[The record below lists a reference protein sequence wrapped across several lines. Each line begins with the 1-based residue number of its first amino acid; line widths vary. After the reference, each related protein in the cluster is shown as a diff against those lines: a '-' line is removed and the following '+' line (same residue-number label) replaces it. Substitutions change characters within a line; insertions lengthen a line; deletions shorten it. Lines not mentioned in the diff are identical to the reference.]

1 MDPIVNNLERMID
14 SFYSS
19 DYNSNN
25 QKESFNEVNQILT
38 NAQYSNE
45 AWTFVWSLLQK
56 EKSMNVQSFGA
67 GTLYA
72 KISKN
77 FFELDLNSQLEIRKR
92 IVEYLISFLDNPEFS
107 FVTTKL
113 ISCLAAYVIQTIDS
127 SWPTALADI
136 ANLIQPE
143 KLSHLPPT
151 RVVNV
156 LLQILYSITEEFNKI
171 HIDKFKKV
179 AIRNE
184 LQKHAQWVLFIVHK
198 VVSEDNISDTITKI
212 SVKCFSN
219 WTVGLGTLNLSEHHS
234 SIITI
239 MLNAACNESTC
250 ENAVESIIEI
260 YTSPHIEKYPKL
272 ILELVEQMT
281 TGLESVV
288 IKAAS
293 ESKLDFCK
301 NLYILFIYIGES
313 NCRLLLDS
321 LIDMPEYTK
330 SIVKM
335 LQIILRCSS
344 TPGYFGYDEFIS
356 DQPFNFWITFQDDI
370 MGSDENKIHTYLLLF
385 KEIYESLINCFLVKV
400 QYPPDEIMINEWD
413 EDDHERF
420 RCYRQDIGDTFMYC
434 FNIFRSSML
443 KILFTHFTKAIDQ
456 ISVVSDK
463 QLIATARFLE
473 ATLFAFSSIAENI
486 DVAESTYLPQIFS
499 SFSTIPFDKIN
510 SPQLL
515 ETIMNLFASFA
526 EWLCCN
532 VNYIPFTISAI
543 STALKS
549 NSPLVVVSATMALKV
564 ITPECQPNL
573 LPYATQLILLCEEH
587 LSYSTLKYKDKARL
601 MFTLG
606 TVLSI
611 MPMEVIMQT
620 IDRILVPILSE
631 TEQVLCITEND
642 NKVREHI
649 IGVLLMLAN
658 LFSKLDVNLKG
669 TDIEEGDEMV
679 SKSKM
684 IKSAKN
690 NIKPQPLYIIFE
702 KVLPLFGA
710 IATKYSNDENI
721 TENLCECI
729 KKSVITLLDDVR
741 PLVGTILQLLLHLYR
756 ASKSIYVLKI
766 SRQLFTLFHSSAE
779 HLPHLQEYFMA
790 IIQIT
795 IDSFQVDFRENTYLI
810 QVFFEE
816 FAAILK
822 KSPVICA
829 HSKLDMA
836 PIYNFA
842 ISGIVLPE
850 KPTIHQCAVFI
861 TEFLNHG
868 QYASEDIKTNNF
880 KSSKL
885 FWSKQKFSFKI
896 IMLAVENKSQCDINR
911 FTNRTHTCGQIDD
924 HLIGQEVNLCGWI
937 EYQRLGKF
945 VVLKDCYGIV
955 QLFIKNKNLQEI
967 VKKLSFES
975 VIQVRGKVNS
985 RPEKDIN
992 TNMKNGNVEIVVNE
1006 LEVLNHAKPDL
1017 PFLSREHAQVT
1028 EKVRLEY
1035 RYLDLRQTKMSQNL
1049 RIRSKLIMS
1058 LRNCLVDK
1066 FGFIEVETPT
1076 LFKATPG
1083 GAQEFIVPTRFPN
1096 QFYSLVQSPQQFKQ
1110 LLMVGG
1116 IDRYFQVARCYRDEG
1131 TKPNRQP
1138 EFTQLDI
1145 ELSFTSIDKVID
1157 LIENLLCQ
1165 CWPIETERLQL
1176 VKPFARL
1183 NYYTA
1188 MELYGS
1194 DKPDMR
1200 SDIKIQQF
1208 KNEDVSYYYLVIP
1221 QDYDQHFSIRQFI
1234 EEGLSVQMN
1243 TLNFKGNL
1251 NHFKWSSLPF
1261 QHNLDHTILDHL
1273 TQCSLKDND
1282 YIWLTSGDKANC
1294 LRLLGRIRASCIDL
1308 IENDLVLKSKLP
1320 RKLSILWIDDFPLF
1334 LPNEETNQ
1342 LESSHHPFTAPK
1354 PSQSDLVYTDPSKV
1368 IGQNFDLVINGHEIG
1383 GGSIRIVDHELQR
1396 YILQD
1401 ILKCNAS
1408 SLFYFMEAL
1417 NSGCPP
1423 HGGFAIGLDRLM
1435 ALVCQEMSIRDV
1447 IAFPKAAHGK
1457 DLMANSPAP
1466 VEEHVQQIY
1475 HISPR

>member
-1 MDPIVNNLERMID
+1 MLRKTLRPI
-14 SFYSS
+14 
-19 DYNSNN
+19 
-25 QKESFNEVNQILT
+25 
-38 NAQYSNE
+38 
-45 AWTFVWSLLQK
+45 
-56 EKSMNVQSFGA
+56 
-67 GTLYA
+67 
-72 KISKN
+72 ISKVPN
-77 FFELDLNSQLEIRKR
+77 
-92 IVEYLISFLDNPEFS
+92 
-107 FVTTKL
+107 
-113 ISCLAAYVIQTIDS
+113 
-127 SWPTALADI
+127 
-136 ANLIQPE
+136 
-143 KLSHLPPT
+143 
-151 RVVNV
+151 
-156 LLQILYSITEEFNKI
+156 
-171 HIDKFKKV
+171 
-179 AIRNE
+179 
-184 LQKHAQWVLFIVHK
+184 
-198 VVSEDNISDTITKI
+198 
-212 SVKCFSN
+212 CFGQN
-219 WTVGLGTLNLSEHHS
+219 
-234 SIITI
+234 
-239 MLNAACNESTC
+239 
-250 ENAVESIIEI
+250 
-260 YTSPHIEKYPKL
+260 
-272 ILELVEQMT
+272 
-281 TGLESVV
+281 
-288 IKAAS
+288 
-293 ESKLDFCK
+293 K
-301 NLYILFIYIGES
+301 NL
-313 NCRLLLDS
+313 
-321 LIDMPEYTK
+321 
-330 SIVKM
+330 
-335 LQIILRCSS
+335 
-344 TPGYFGYDEFIS
+344 
-356 DQPFNFWITFQDDI
+356 
-370 MGSDENKIHTYLLLF
+370 
-385 KEIYESLINCFLVKV
+385 
-400 QYPPDEIMINEWD
+400 
-413 EDDHERF
+413 
-420 RCYRQDIGDTFMYC
+420 
-434 FNIFRSSML
+434 
-443 KILFTHFTKAIDQ
+443 
-456 ISVVSDK
+456 
-463 QLIATARFLE
+463 
-473 ATLFAFSSIAENI
+473 
-486 DVAESTYLPQIFS
+486 
-499 SFSTIPFDKIN
+499 
-510 SPQLL
+510 
-515 ETIMNLFASFA
+515 
-526 EWLCCN
+526 
-532 VNYIPFTISAI
+532 
-543 STALKS
+543 
-549 NSPLVVVSATMALKV
+549 
-564 ITPECQPNL
+564 
-573 LPYATQLILLCEEH
+573 
-587 LSYSTLKYKDKARL
+587 
-601 MFTLG
+601 
-606 TVLSI
+606 
-611 MPMEVIMQT
+611 
-620 IDRILVPILSE
+620 
-631 TEQVLCITEND
+631 
-642 NKVREHI
+642 
-649 IGVLLMLAN
+649 
-658 LFSKLDVNLKG
+658 
-669 TDIEEGDEMV
+669 V
-679 SKSKM
+679 SKS
-684 IKSAKN
+684 
-690 NIKPQPLYIIFE
+690 
-702 KVLPLFGA
+702 
-710 IATKYSNDENI
+710 
-721 TENLCECI
+721 LCSQWVHQRWNHNSFIPKE
-729 KKSVITLLDDVR
+729 SEFF
-741 PLVGTILQLLLHLYR
+741 IL
-756 ASKSIYVLKI
+756 
-766 SRQLFTLFHSSAE
+766 
-779 HLPHLQEYFMA
+779 
-790 IIQIT
+790 
-795 IDSFQVDFRENTYLI
+795 
-810 QVFFEE
+810 
-816 FAAILK
+816 
-822 KSPVICA
+822 
-829 HSKLDMA
+829 
-836 PIYNFA
+836 
-842 ISGIVLPE
+842 
-850 KPTIHQCAVFI
+850 
-861 TEFLNHG
+861 
-868 QYASEDIKTNNF
+868 
-880 KSSKL
+880 
-885 FWSKQKFSFKI
+885 
-896 IMLAVENKSQCDINR
+896 ENKSQCDINR

-1221 QDYDQHFSIRQFI
+1221 QEYDQHFSIRQFI

-1308 IENDLVLKSKLP
+1308 IENYLVLKSKLP